1 MPCRT
6 AEPIVAAASIVVALQ
21 AIGSRNMDPL
31 QWAVVTVGAIHAG
44 RADNVIAHS
53 AVLELSVRASDD
65 AVRRRLQQRIRDL
78 ASVQAEGFG
87 AQAQLDW
94 PPGYA
99 VLFSTPR
106 ETDFARQ
113 IALELLGP

>member
-53 AVLELSVRASDD
+53 AVLELSVRASDA
-65 AVRRRLQQRIRDL
+65 AVRRRL
-78 ASVQAEGFG
+78 
-87 AQAQLDW
+87 
-94 PPGYA
+94 
-99 VLFSTPR
+99 
-106 ETDFARQ
+106 
-113 IALELLGP
+113 